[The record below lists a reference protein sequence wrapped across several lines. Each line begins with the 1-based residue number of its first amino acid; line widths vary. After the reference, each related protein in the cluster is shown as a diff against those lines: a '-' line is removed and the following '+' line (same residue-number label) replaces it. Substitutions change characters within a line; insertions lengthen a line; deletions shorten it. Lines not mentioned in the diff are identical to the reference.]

1 MNRVQ
6 WIQKIEL
13 LNKLVE
19 MGDISPEIRTDV
31 IENLID
37 DEWKEWDAGT
47 MEQAGIIVTKEDDR

>member
-1 MNRVQ
+1 MNRIH

-19 MGDISPEIRTDV
+19 MGDITPDIRSDV

-37 DEWKEWDAGT
+37 DERKEWDGVA
-47 MEQAGIIVTKEDDR
+47 MEHAGIIVTKEDDR